1 MFWEGNIDGKKVV
14 VFSNVNSLSCMEIKE
29 YTMGTMGMNLLWNE
43 ESKIFLTAEELEKLK
58 KEAAEGDR
66 QAIATLACFYLYEPG
81 TEEETAIYYLKKAA
95 ELQDPQGMR
104 ILGDVY
110 CRQEKF
116 DKAIYWFTRSAELG
130 NTYAMMELGDLYTN
144 GMGVEQDTQKGHD
157 YYMKAAMA
165 GNVDAMEVLA
175 DRYYGGFNTDCDYA
189 AALMWYKRVLR
200 AGSETVTVQIGDIYE
215 TGGYGVVKDE
225 AKAIA
230 YYKKA
235 ADAGE
240 AEGMYALGR
249 FYTYRATPD
258 FAKALYWYGQAAD
271 KHYAMA
277 MVALSNAARF
287 GRGMERDFDTFVYW
301 AREAAK
307 QHHKL
312 GYFFLNNAPYC
323 YNEVDTL
330 PYNSKEAQQKLKE
343 KGDGEALYILG
354 LVTAKRCSAKDQIG
368 MRMAVSYWER
378 ALLSGYQKADLELG
392 LYYYYKDRSKKSNER
407 AFTHL
412 KRAAAHG
419 FTCAMYPL
427 AVCYVEGRGT
437 GADLDQYLYWLHEA
451 AEAGDPK
458 ACYLLGRAY
467 EGNAGLEVILHLR
480 GDVDKKKAF
489 ALFEKAAVNGS
500 IAALKSLGE
509 YYLQGLGGVAVDQRR
524 GQDYLIEYQD
534 LTTSKL
540 EAAKRGRRTNGD
552 SRRPS

>member
-1 MFWEGNIDGKKVV
+1 MTV
-14 VFSNVNSLSCMEIKE
+14 
-29 YTMGTMGMNLLWNE
+29 
-43 ESKIFLTAEELEKLK
+43 
-58 KEAAEGDR
+58 
-66 QAIATLACFYLYEPG
+66 P
-81 TEEETAIYYLKKAA
+81 
-95 ELQDPQGMR
+95 
-104 ILGDVY
+104 
-110 CRQEKF
+110 
-116 DKAIYWFTRSAELG
+116 
-130 NTYAMMELGDLYTN
+130 
-144 GMGVEQDTQKGHD
+144 
-157 YYMKAAMA
+157 
-165 GNVDAMEVLA
+165 
-175 DRYYGGFNTDCDYA
+175 
-189 AALMWYKRVLR
+189 

>member
-1 MFWEGNIDGKKVV
+1 MKLFNFYVNGHIHLGVLQDGTAHDATAGGYPAIPATMEHAL
-14 VFSNVNSLSCMEIKE
+14 NETLSL
-29 YTMGTMGMNLLWNE
+29 
-43 ESKIFLTAEELEKLK
+43 
-58 KEAAEGDR
+58 
-66 QAIATLACFYLYEPG
+66 QAL
-81 TEEETAIYYLKKAA
+81 ETAAA
-95 ELQDPQGMR
+95 NGPVVDVETIHFAPAVTAPEK
-104 ILGDVY
+104 ILCVG
-110 CRQEKF
+110 
-116 DKAIYWFTRSAELG
+116 L
-130 NTYAMMELGDLYTN
+130 NYAAHAKESHMELPKYPTLFS
-144 GMGVEQDTQKGHD
+144 KFS
-157 YYMKAAMA
+157 
-165 GNVDAMEVLA
+165 DAML
-175 DRYYGGFNTDCDYA
+175 
-189 AALMWYKRVLR
+189 
-200 AGSETVTVQIGDIYE
+200 
-215 TGGYGVVKDE
+215 
-225 AKAIA
+225 
-230 YYKKA
+230 
-235 ADAGE
+235 
-240 AEGMYALGR
+240 
-249 FYTYRATPD
+249 
-258 FAKALYWYGQAAD
+258 
-271 KHYAMA
+271 
-277 MVALSNAARF
+277 
-287 GRGMERDFDTFVYW
+287 
-301 AREAAK
+301 
-307 QHHKL
+307 
-312 GYFFLNNAPYC
+312 
-323 YNEVDTL
+323 
-330 PYNSKEAQQKLKE
+330 AQQKLKE